1 VRRAGGRD
9 RISELSELAE
19 VREAVE
25 RERAGPSAARRWLL
39 LSVMAAIAGC
49 GGGAPSLRVEA
60 GSSGDAPVFVLS
72 ASSARSTPFPLA
84 TLQVHS
90 CRSLVAARSRSW
102 IPPREQAAWY
112 VDWWPRGT
120 DHPAPAVERVVY
132 GDIPRGMTEDRP
144 AAPLEADG
152 CYVVQAVSAA
162 GAGGS
167 QGVRAGFR
175 IAHGA
180 VLPLAPAE
188 IDSLVRG
195 SS

>member
-1 VRRAGGRD
+1 
-9 RISELSELAE
+9 
-19 VREAVE
+19 
-25 RERAGPSAARRWLL
+25 
-39 LSVMAAIAGC
+39 MAAIAAC
-49 GGGAPSLRVEA
+49 GGGASSLRVEA

-72 ASSARSTPFPLA
+72 TSSERPTPFPLA

-112 VDWWPRGT
+112 VDWWPRGSA
-120 DHPAPAVERVVY
+120 HPAPTLERVAY
-132 GDIPRGMTEDRP
+132 GEIPPGMTEDRP
-144 AAPLEADG
+144 AAPLDAEG
-152 CYVVQAVSAA
+152 CYVVQAFSAA

-175 IAHGA
+175 IADGA
-180 VLPLAPAE
+180 VHPLAPAE

-195 SS
+195 SP

>member
-1 VRRAGGRD
+1 MRRACPRGR
-9 RISELSELAE
+9 RF
-19 VREAVE
+19 RPP
-25 RERAGPSAARRWLL
+25 GQRWLPL
-39 LSVMAAIAGC
+39 GVMAVITAC
-49 GGGAPSLRVEA
+49 GGGAPRLRVEA
-60 GSSGDAPVFVLS
+60 GAAGAPVFMLS
-72 ASSARSTPFPLA
+72 AASKRSAPFPLA

-90 CRSLVAARSRSW
+90 CRSLVAARPTSW

-112 VDWWPRGT
+112 VDWWPRGS

-132 GDIPRGMTEDRP
+132 GEIPRGMTEDRP
-144 AAPLEADG
+144 AAPLDAEG
-152 CYVVQAVSAA
+152 CYVVQAVSAT

-175 IAHGA
+175 IADGA

-195 SS
+195 PRTGG